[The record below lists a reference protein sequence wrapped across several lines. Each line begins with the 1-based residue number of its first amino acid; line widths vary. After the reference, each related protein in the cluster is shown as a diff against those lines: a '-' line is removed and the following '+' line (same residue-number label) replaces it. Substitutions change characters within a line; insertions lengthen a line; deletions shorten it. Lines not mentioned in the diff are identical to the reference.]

1 MPQAY
6 GFAQQHGGTLA
17 LESGRGEGT
26 TVKLFLP
33 VIATGYSERAV
44 QVPGVQALPK
54 PYNLRDVVEAL
65 NSALR
70 LQQQL

>member
-1 MPQAY
+1 MPGALN
-6 GFAQQHGGTLA
+6 GVDLA
-17 LESGRGEGT
+17 RE
-26 TVKLFLP
+26 VKRRFP
-33 VIATGYSERAV
+33 RIAVVIATGYSERAV

-70 LQQQL
+70 LQQQQL